1 MRQSSSGSLVEARLA
16 PVAFFTAAAI
26 KAANNA
32 EFHMTIE
39 VAQFIC
45 LSDNF
50 GLLIHDRAT
59 GATASVD
66 APDGE
71 AIAAEAE
78 RRGWPLTHLII
89 THHHADHV
97 EGWETL
103 RKRFPE
109 MKIVGAASDAHRLPP
124 LDQAVADGDEVA
136 IGHSRA
142 KVIATPGHTT
152 GHIAYYFPEDEVVF
166 VGDTLFS
173 LGCGRVFE
181 GTTDEM
187 RLSLETLANLPRET
201 LIYCGHEYTQANG
214 RFALT
219 VDPENPVL
227 RDRVQRVAELRAE
240 GRFTLPTTIALENA
254 TNPFLRVEDS
264 LVKKAMGMDD
274 ADPFAVFA
282 AMRERKNQFS

>member
-1 MRQSSSGSLVEARLA
+1 M
-16 PVAFFTAAAI
+16 P
-26 KAANNA
+26 
-32 EFHMTIE
+32 IE

-45 LSDNF
+45 LDDNF
-50 GLLIHDRAT
+50 GLLVHDRAT

-71 AIAAEAE
+71 ALAAEAA
-78 RRGWPLTHLII
+78 RRGWTLTHLLV
-89 THHHADHV
+89 THHHADHIQ
-97 EGWETL
+97 GADTL
-103 RKRFPE
+103 RKHFPQ
-109 MKIVGAASDAHRLPP
+109 MKIVGAAGDAHRLPP
-124 LDQAVADGDEVA
+124 LDQAVEDGDEVA
-136 IGHSRA
+136 VGHSRA
-142 KVIATPGHTT
+142 RVIATPGHTT
-152 GHIAYYFPEDEVVF
+152 GHIAYYFPEDETVF

-227 RDRVQRVAELRAE
+227 RDRVERVAELRAA
-240 GRFTLPTTIALENA
+240 GKFTLPTTIALENA
-254 TNPFLRVEDS
+254 TNPFLRVEDPD
-264 LVKKAMGMDD
+264 VKKAMGMDD
-274 ADPFAVFA
+274 ANPFAVFA
-282 AMRERKNQFS
+282 AMRARKNSFS

>member
-1 MRQSSSGSLVEARLA
+1 MS
-16 PVAFFTAAAI
+16 
-26 KAANNA
+26 
-32 EFHMTIE
+32 IE

-50 GLLIHDRAT
+50 GLLVHDRDS

-71 AIAAEAE
+71 AIAAEAA
-78 RRGWPLTHLII
+78 RRGWKVTHLLL

-97 EGWETL
+97 QGAAAL
-103 RKRFPE
+103 KRRFPD
-109 MKIVGAASDAHRLPP
+109 MRTIGAAKDADRLPP
-124 LDQAVADGDEVA
+124 LDQAVADGEEVA
-136 IGHSRA
+136 VGTSRA
-142 KVIATPGHTT
+142 RVIETPCHTL
-152 GHIAYYFPEDEVVF
+152 GHIAYYFAADEALF

-181 GTTDEM
+181 GTMQQM
-187 RLSLETLANLPRET
+187 RLSLETLANLPPET
-201 LIYCGHEYTQANG
+201 RVYCGHEYTQANG

-227 RDRVQRVAELRAE
+227 RDRVQHVAELRAA
-240 GRFTLPTTIALENA
+240 GNVTLPTTIALENA
-254 TNPFLRVEDS
+254 TNPFLRVENQE
-264 LVKKAMGMDD
+264 VKKAMGMRD

-282 AMRERKNQFS
+282 EMRERKNRFPG

>member
-1 MRQSSSGSLVEARLA
+1 M
-16 PVAFFTAAAI
+16 PV
-26 KAANNA
+26 
-32 EFHMTIE
+32 E

-45 LSDNF
+45 LNDNF
-50 GLLIHDRAT
+50 GLLIHDRDT

-71 AIAAEAE
+71 AIAAEAA
-78 RRGWPLTHLII
+78 RRGWTLTHLLL

-97 EGWETL
+97 QGAEAL
-103 RKRFPE
+103 KRRFPD
-109 MKIVGAASDAHRLPP
+109 MKIVGAAKDAHRLPP
-124 LDQAVADGDEVA
+124 LDRAVGEGDEVA
-136 IGHSRA
+136 LGNSRA
-142 KVIATPGHTT
+142 RVIETPGHTT
-152 GHIAYYFPEDEVVF
+152 GHVAYHFAEDEIVF

-201 LIYCGHEYTQANG
+201 RIYCGHEYTQANG

-227 RDRVQRVAELRAE
+227 RDRVARVDELRAE

-254 TNPFLRVEDS
+254 TNPFLRVEDPM
-264 LVKKAMGMDD
+264 VKKAMGMAD
-274 ADPFAVFA
+274 ANPFAVFA
-282 AMRERKNQFS
+282 EMRARKNRFS

>member
-1 MRQSSSGSLVEARLA
+1 MS
-16 PVAFFTAAAI
+16 
-26 KAANNA
+26 
-32 EFHMTIE
+32 IE

-45 LSDNF
+45 LNDNF
-50 GLLIHDRAT
+50 GLLVHDSRT

-66 APDGE
+66 APDGD

-78 RRGWPLTHLII
+78 RRGWPLTHLLI
-89 THHHADHV
+89 THHHADHIQ
-97 EGWETL
+97 GAETL
-103 RKRFPE
+103 KKRFPQME
-109 MKIVGAASDAHRLPP
+109 IIGAAADAGRLPSLDRAVSDGDEISVGAA
-124 LDQAVADGDEVA
+124 
-136 IGHSRA
+136 RA
-142 KVIATPGHTT
+142 RVIATPGHTT
-152 GHIAYYFPEDEVVF
+152 GHVAYYFPEGEAVF

-227 RDRVQRVAELRAE
+227 RDRVERVAELRAE
-240 GRFTLPTTIALENA
+240 GKFTLPTTIALENA
-254 TNPFLRVEDS
+254 TNPFLRVEDPK
-264 LVKKAMGMDD
+264 VKEAMGMED
-274 ADPFAVFA
+274 ANPFAVFA
-282 AMRERKNQFS
+282 EMRARKNSFAG